1 MSALRELFSE
11 AWDANGIHGDVLL
24 EQPNPTGPKPDPY
37 AQKFA
42 RDLRTG
48 KLPNLSQL
56 EDPEATIAEADRVLA
71 ESTRLSKMA

>member
-1 MSALRELFSE
+1 MSALPEVFSE
-11 AWDANGIHGDVLL
+11 AINQDGVHGDVIL
-24 EQPNPTGPKPDPY
+24 QPRDPY

-42 RDLRTG
+42 RDLSTG

-56 EDPEATIAEADRVLA
+56 ESPEATIAEADRVLA